1 MRAPLMRDREAEAR
15 GSRARRGHTMT
26 AASSWS
32 CRRWAATGLLLAV
45 AIRPAVAQPGGDLHY
60 AYDDLNRLIAVV
72 NASGDVSTYEYD
84 AVGNLLAIRRVNAA
98 EFPGAVAITL
108 VSPNAGRP
116 GTAVSIFGK
125 GFSPTP
131 AQNIM
136 SFNGAPGLVSAAT
149 ATMIATSVPEGAT
162 TGPITVTTSL
172 GTATS
177 ATPFQVIGTIT
188 LSPPGAVV
196 LVGTTRQFR
205 ATESGN
211 PAPTLTWSV
220 NGIAGGSAAT
230 GTITPAGLYT
240 APPTVPSPAEV
251 RVAAADTAFPTAP
264 GSAQALIV
272 GAALGVSLATPV
284 VSVQVT
290 APPAPPPSATVTA
303 PGVSL
308 QVPAAPAPASATL
321 VAPMVAVTLAPVVT
335 AVSPSAA
342 TPSDFTLTVGGIG
355 FSGATGLSFLLN
367 NAVDGAVSAS
377 DLVVSA
383 DGTQAT
389 ARISVAPS
397 AAEGDRIVQITTPQ
411 GSSTA
416 AGTGGNRFT
425 VE

>member
-1 MRAPLMRDREAEAR
+1 MR
-15 GSRARRGHTMT
+15 
-26 AASSWS
+26 AASSCS
-32 CRRWAATGLLLAV
+32 CRRRAAIGLLFLTV
-45 AIRPAVAQPGGDLHY
+45 AIRPAVAQAGGDLHY

-131 AQNIM
+131 ALNIV
-136 SFNGAPGLVSAAT
+136 SFNATPAPVSAAT
-149 ATMIATSVPEGAT
+149 ANMIATSVPDGAT

-177 ATPFQVIGTIT
+177 ATPFQVIGTIN

-196 LVGTTRQFR
+196 LVGTTRQFW

-211 PAPTLTWSV
+211 PAPTLAWSV
-220 NGIAGGSAAT
+220 NGIAGGNAAT

-251 RVAAADTAFPTAP
+251 MIGAADNAFPTAP
-264 GSAQALIV
+264 GSARALIV
-272 GAALGVSLATPV
+272 GTPLGVSLATPA

-290 APPAPPPSATVTA
+290 APPASPSSATVTA

-308 QVPAAPAPASATL
+308 QVPAAPAPASVTL

-342 TPSDFTLTVGGIG
+342 AAGNFALTVSGIG

-367 NAVDGAVSAS
+367 NAVDGTVSAS
-377 DLVVSA
+377 DLVVNA
-383 DGTQAT
+383 DGTHVT
-389 ARISVAPS
+389 ARISVAPW

-411 GSSTA
+411 GRSTA

>member
-1 MRAPLMRDREAEAR
+1 MR
-15 GSRARRGHTMT
+15 
-26 AASSWS
+26 AASSCS
-32 CRRWAATGLLLAV
+32 RRRRAAIGLLFLTV
-45 AIRPAVAQPGGDLHY
+45 AIRPAVAQAGGDLHY

-84 AVGNLLAIRRVNAA
+84 AVGNLLAIRRINAA

-131 AQNIM
+131 ALNIV
-136 SFNGAPGLVSAAT
+136 SFNATPAPVSAAT
-149 ATMIATSVPEGAT
+149 ANMAATSVPDGAT

-177 ATPFQVIGTIT
+177 ATPFQVIGTIN

-196 LVGTTRQFR
+196 LVGTTRQFW

-211 PAPTLTWSV
+211 PAPTLAWSV
-220 NGIAGGSAAT
+220 NGIAGGNAAT

-251 RVAAADTAFPTAP
+251 MIAAADNAFPTAP
-264 GSAQALIV
+264 GSARALIV
-272 GAALGVSLATPV
+272 GTPLGVSLATPA

-290 APPAPPPSATVTA
+290 APPASPPSATVTA

-308 QVPAAPAPASATL
+308 QVPAAPAPASGTL

-342 TPSDFTLTVGGIG
+342 AAGNFALTVSGIG

-367 NAVDGAVSAS
+367 NAVDGTVSAS
-377 DLVVSA
+377 DLVVNA
-383 DGTQAT
+383 DGTHVT
-389 ARISVAPS
+389 ARISVAPW

-411 GSSTA
+411 GRSTA